1 MRFADNANG
10 NANANG
16 NTQRQRLSA
25 ARGKAR
31 ATAHPRPFSTWLC
44 RLTTARA
51 AASPWPARAKIVP
64 RAICRQCQRQWQ
76 QPNGNGYRQARSKQP
91 AHPRPGPPST
101 PRGQLYAANYAA
113 TTWATARQR
122 TGRQST
128 KWVCPA
134 MPMAHTHSLA
144 HVRAWA

>member
-1 MRFADNANG
+1 MPGSCPVRFADNANG

-51 AASPWPARAKIVP
+51 AASPWPARAK
-64 RAICRQCQRQWQ
+64 
-76 QPNGNGYRQARSKQP
+76 
-91 AHPRPGPPST
+91 
-101 PRGQLYAANYAA
+101 
-113 TTWATARQR
+113 
-122 TGRQST
+122 
-128 KWVCPA
+128 
-134 MPMAHTHSLA
+134 
-144 HVRAWA
+144 